1 MPSVIYRDPKIKIN
15 AVVYKD
21 TTVRVKKLV
30 VIKNINTAL
39 IVRYSSV
46 TITAVRGRILN
57 ENQWNIRTAL
67 HNQKVVKVFL
77 LLAVMFT
84 EVTTKQ

>member
-30 VIKNINTAL
+30 VGTPVKRVTAGAFDISNL
-39 IVRYSSV
+39 R
-46 TITAVRGRILN
+46 
-57 ENQWNIRTAL
+57 W
-67 HNQKVVKVFL
+67 
-77 LLAVMFT
+77 
-84 EVTTKQ
+84 